1 MDNQRDFYIKEKFAQ
16 DDLISKKADDV
27 FNNFFKGE
35 LKMEENKMEEKV
47 VDINDAKDKK
57 FKMKKIMSFVATL
70 VVVFLSVNVYAA
82 TQGYNNIFFIIR
94 NLVKPETVNNRDEIL
109 SDRDITISYQP
120 IEIANNLTI
129 QVNGL
134 IVNENKATLT
144 LKIDEKYPLENCPK
158 KFLVYDVT
166 GERNDLLEKQE
177 SLKIN
182 DNKTT
187 GEDSYVEELELL
199 KFKNDTKNLK
209 LEIFDQNDLLIVSLE
224 IDLENKNIDVL
235 SSQNNK
241 LQKLS
246 ETELKEVLG
255 YYARLLAYDAF
266 NSEDFIYSREEAMKA
281 ALVENAMLFIVTKEE
296 KIRENGYSVNE
307 LHSAIKEIC
316 GIYYEE
322 PIDLKDSLIYYDKER
337 NCYDWNDGDG
347 MNPALCL
354 AIQDISFYNGIYTID
369 YVYCFAGDGDYMDNS
384 IEELDKF
391 KSTIQLALNNNYKY
405 TKYCIKN
412 LNEMVGEKY
421 TEENYEIND
430 TTNKIEEENDRNDLL
445 ISDELIQFDTKFYLL
460 DEIAIEYWDTSM
472 GDKQIFYDLDSD
484 GIDDVISI
492 KVEKEINEFNDST
505 YENNTNIFSLNGIE
519 FEKEYGTELYVVD
532 LNKNDNNVEIVIF
545 DPGPSDDPVY
555 SIYSKIEYEM
565 VLQGWIEGPSLRA
578 DEKGN
583 ILADFWYDDI
593 TEPSIYFKYYY
604 INNNKFEEKLLDI
617 EKVKDVKFK
626 IKSELIPSNQYKTYY
641 FAEDFNDVLNKYQNF
656 EDGKMLRAIN
666 ENDEFKILDVE
677 MIEKKYDEDYTEKIY
692 KIKIELNGKDV
703 GYLYHMQWAG

>member
-1 MDNQRDFYIKEKFAQ
+1 
-16 DDLISKKADDV
+16 
-27 FNNFFKGE
+27 
-35 LKMEENKMEEKV
+35 
-47 VDINDAKDKK
+47 
-57 FKMKKIMSFVATL
+57 
-70 VVVFLSVNVYAA
+70 
-82 TQGYNNIFFIIR
+82 
-94 NLVKPETVNNRDEIL
+94 
-109 SDRDITISYQP
+109 
-120 IEIANNLTI
+120 
-129 QVNGL
+129 
-134 IVNENKATLT
+134 
-144 LKIDEKYPLENCPK
+144 
-158 KFLVYDVT
+158 
-166 GERNDLLEKQE
+166 
-177 SLKIN
+177 
-182 DNKTT
+182 
-187 GEDSYVEELELL
+187 
-199 KFKNDTKNLK
+199 
-209 LEIFDQNDLLIVSLE
+209 
-224 IDLENKNIDVL
+224 
-235 SSQNNK
+235 
-241 LQKLS
+241 
-246 ETELKEVLG
+246 
-255 YYARLLAYDAF
+255 
-266 NSEDFIYSREEAMKA
+266 
-281 ALVENAMLFIVTKEE
+281 
-296 KIRENGYSVNE
+296 
-307 LHSAIKEIC
+307 
-316 GIYYEE
+316 
-322 PIDLKDSLIYYDKER
+322 
-337 NCYDWNDGDG
+337 
-347 MNPALCL
+347 
-354 AIQDISFYNGIYTID
+354 
-369 YVYCFAGDGDYMDNS
+369 
-384 IEELDKF
+384 
-391 KSTIQLALNNNYKY
+391 
-405 TKYCIKN
+405 
-412 LNEMVGEKY
+412 MVGEKY